1 MISLSQSPTL
11 PPSNPVVVWECSV
24 KGTAPR
30 PVAGAR
36 DHGDRWEFKFPRIPL
51 RAAGVRDEPP
61 FDVLLLA
68 CYTPVGV
75 RVYRHD
81 LVTGV
86 RAPAGAAKDRVVQVV
101 GPRAVT
107 RWRDAF
113 MTILAKL
120 AERCKCV
127 AAVPYDDERLL
138 HAASQQP
145 RAPTAQAFVGA
156 PLAECAAA
164 TRTELLVALA
174 RRVDSGWL
182 HPYARFAEPWLPAGD
197 YDHLRSK
204 PPKLDFEWRRDGRR
218 VATAAARPRT
228 AVVARVRAAPPP
240 RPLCLARAVGFS
252 RGAAFLCASF

>member
-1 MISLSQSPTL
+1 M
-11 PPSNPVVVWECSV
+11 
-24 KGTAPR
+24 
-30 PVAGAR
+30 AGAR

-75 RVYRHD
+75 RVYRHE

-174 RRVDSGWL
+174 RRVDEGLASPL
-182 HPYARFAEPWLPAGD
+182 RALRRAVAARGRLRPPAQQAAQAR
-197 YDHLRSK
+197 LRVAARRAA
-204 PPKLDFEWRRDGRR
+204 RRDRRSAPPHRGGR
-218 VATAAARPRT
+218 ARTRR
-228 AVVARVRAAPPP
+228 AAAPP
-240 RPLCLARAVGFS
+240 AVS
-252 RGAAFLCASF
+252 S